1 MNRFAFSLVTALF
14 GVSSASAQP
23 APSYSKHIRPI
34 ITKYCLECHNAKTLK
49 GTLNLETYKA
59 MMEGSD
65 TGPVIVA
72 RKPDNSRLVL
82 QVEGKEKP
90 TMPPPKAK
98 FQPTK
103 DEIALLRAWVA
114 AGAVDDGANIKV
126 ELPVITAKVDV
137 LPPVTGLGYSPP
149 NKSLVIARNERTM
162 FIDLGAG
169 DTIGK
174 E

>member
-1 MNRFAFSLVTALF
+1 MMGAPMNRFVISLLTALF
-14 GVSSASAQP
+14 GVSSASAQTT
-23 APSYSKHIRPI
+23 PSYSKQIRPI

-59 MMEGSD
+59 M
-65 TGPVIVA
+65 
-72 RKPDNSRLVL
+72 
-82 QVEGKEKP
+82 VEGKEKP

-103 DEIALLRAWVA
+103 DEIALLRSWVA